1 MKRSAIWILT
11 ATLALFAES
20 APYVP
25 FAGEGFLT
33 SSFGENRGTR
43 YHAGID
49 YSTDMR
55 EGFPVTA
62 PEDGK
67 ISQVKLSPYGYGKV
81 VYFRG
86 KSGKTWVFAHQS
98 GFSPKLDS
106 LVRYT
111 QTKLQKNDIALKN
124 PGIPEFHSGDTI
136 SFTGSS
142 GIGNPHLHLEIRL
155 GDKVVN
161 PCRNGTWCADTL
173 DPFILGAATFRGEA
187 VALSGE
193 SDLKA
198 GCVEIP
204 SGDNYGDSVRFAFKI
219 ADYSRTPLENPMSVR
234 RVSLKRGGKIV
245 DEIVKD
251 TLSFANMIQ
260 IREELLWAE
269 EADTAGDWHYMP
281 RGIFLSPDDTL
292 VFETED
298 MVGRIA
304 SRTFALS
311 PKCDGPKPAMRGK
324 FQHPEVFSFLSRT
337 WIGLN
342 LCAGDLPQTEFFLF
356 ENGKRVSDLC
366 REFPQKEIPLGAI
379 LEKHPRATEI
389 RISRDSQTESV
400 AVKKIPNDAKN
411 FSWKI
416 DKRIFPISETV
427 SGLKPVPWTRALAVR
442 KLPNDSVPA
451 FEFHPKGLHFL
462 GAFRVSFHNDLA
474 SKPLYYLG
482 ETSRRWFLFGKQF
495 HKKDDLSAGMDELRD
510 IGFIADTTAPE
521 IGAVREKKAFV
532 AGKLSPVLRIP
543 VVEKESGIANGNTI
557 KAWTEQNPFI
567 YAEYDSEPREI
578 VIAKDDLPKAG
589 EKFFLSI
596 RDEAGNRK
604 TFEIV
609 VPEAET
615 APTVFKLQ

>member
-1 MKRSAIWILT
+1 MKRSAFWILT
-11 ATLALFAES
+11 AALALCAES

-25 FAGEGFLT
+25 FAGPGFLT

-43 YHAGID
+43 YHAGVD
-49 YSTDMR
+49 YSTEMR
-55 EGFPVTA
+55 EGFPVIA

-67 ISQVKLSPYGYGKV
+67 ISQVRISPYGYGKV

-98 GFSPKLDS
+98 GFSQKLDS
-106 LVRYT
+106 LVHRT
-111 QTKLQKNDIALKN
+111 QTRLQKNDVMLKN
-124 PGIPEFHSGDTI
+124 PDILEFHAGDTI

-161 PCRNGTWCADTL
+161 PCRNGTHCADTL
-173 DPFILGAATFRGEA
+173 DPLILGAATFQGEA

-204 SGDNYGDSVRFAFKI
+204 DAANYGEPIRFAFKI

-234 RVSLKRGGKIV
+234 RVTLKRRGKIV
-245 DEIVKD
+245 DEIIKD
-251 TLSFANMIQ
+251 TLSFSNMIQ

-269 EADTAGDWHYMP
+269 EADTAGDWHYLP
-281 RGIFLSPDDTL
+281 REIFRFPNDTL

-298 MVGRIA
+298 MVGRVS

-311 PKCDGPKPAMRGK
+311 EKCDGPKPAMRGK
-324 FQHPEVFSFLSRT
+324 FQSPEIFSFLGRT
-337 WIGLN
+337 WVGLH
-342 LCAGDLPQTEFFLF
+342 LCASDSAKAEFLLF
-356 ENGKRVSDLC
+356 ENGEEISNLC
-366 REFPQKEIPLGAI
+366 RDFPQKDVPLGAI
-379 LEKHPRATEI
+379 LQKRPRATEI
-389 RISRDSQTESV
+389 RISQNSRTESV
-400 AVKKIPNDAKN
+400 AVKKIPDKAKD

-416 DKRIFPISETV
+416 DKRIFPISQNI
-427 SGLKPVPWTRALAVR
+427 SGLRPVPWTRALAVR
-442 KLPNDSVPA
+442 KLPCDSVSA

-462 GAFRVSFHNDLA
+462 GSWRVSFDSKLA
-474 SKPLYYLG
+474 AKPLYYLG
-482 ETSRRWFLFGKQF
+482 ETSRRWFLFGRQS
-495 HKKDDLSAGMDELRD
+495 HKNAERSASMNELRD
-510 IGFIADTTAPE
+510 IGFIKDTTAPE
-521 IGAVREKKAFV
+521 IGTVRQESAFV

-543 VVEKESGIANGNTI
+543 VIETESGIANGNAI
-557 KAWTEQNPFI
+557 RAWTKEKPFI

-578 VIAKDDLPKAG
+578 VIALSDLPKAG
-589 EKFFLSI
+589 DKFSLSI

-604 TFEIV
+604 TFEIA
-609 VPEAET
+609 VPQTET
-615 APTVFKLQ
+615 SP